1 METCNDLRSCELHGH
16 VPWSSLFLHHF
27 LLLGL
32 KVGRMGHVER
42 VALHVGEGLVAPHIA
57 QLGDVDSQLLW
68 VRTKCGVS
76 S

>member
-1 METCNDLRSCELHGH
+1 
-16 VPWSSLFLHHF
+16 
-27 LLLGL
+27 
-32 KVGRMGHVER
+32 MGHVER